1 MWDLLLKWRNE
12 KTILITTHFMEEADA
27 LGDWIAIMN
36 EGKLLCYGTP
46 MHLKKVY
53 GKLLGFLVGSKFL
66 KCGPD

>member
-1 MWDLLLKWRNE
+1 
-12 KTILITTHFMEEADA
+12 MEEADA

-66 KCGPD
+66 KCGPDWPIFFGKPFRA